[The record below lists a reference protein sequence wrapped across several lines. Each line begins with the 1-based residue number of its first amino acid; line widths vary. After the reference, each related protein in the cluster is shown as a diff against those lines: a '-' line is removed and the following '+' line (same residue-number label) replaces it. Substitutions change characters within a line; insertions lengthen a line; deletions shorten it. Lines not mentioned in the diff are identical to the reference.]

1 MALSLNA
8 EQKEITKILSGKEQY
23 IIPPYQRAYSWE
35 EEQCEALW
43 EDLKNAYL
51 TNKDEGYF

>member
-8 EQKEITKILSGKEQY
+8 EQKEITKILISKEQY

-35 EEQCEALW
+35 EEQCEAL
-43 EDLKNAYL
+43 
-51 TNKDEGYF
+51 

>member
-23 IIPPYQRAYSWE
+23 IIPPYQRSYSWE

-51 TNKDEGYF
+51 KEAI